1 MEGEEEKEVPE
12 IIAKSD
18 SGDEAKRA
26 VSGSDDENAE
36 PAEPVDPEAEK
47 LKLREKIKKEIDEMN
62 ADSEEEHYEFEE
74 EELEQLLLKVEE
86 MEFMTEEEA

>member
-26 VSGSDDENAE
+26 ASGSDDESAE

-74 EELEQLLLKVEE
+74 EEPEQLLLKVEE
-86 MEFMTEEEA
+86 MEFFTEEEA